1 MKRIIFYVLM
11 IVGPALFAQSKKE
24 LTAQLAVL
32 KSQNEQLTAQINELK
47 KIGEADISNENKK
60 ASYGLGV
67 LMAANVKSQ
76 GADSLDFESLTFGM
90 RDVLQNKPLKL
101 NQQECMPIV
110 QTYMQAAF
118 AKRTAKVRG
127 EGEAFLQKNKTA
139 EGVVSTASGLQ
150 YKVITKGTGKMPITS
165 DNVTVHYAG
174 TLIDGTPFD
183 SSIGKQPA
191 TFRVTGVIAGWT
203 EVLQLMH
210 EGDKFKVF
218 IPQEL
223 GYGERG
229 SGAIPP
235 YATLVFEVELI
246 KVN

>member
-1 MKRIIFYVLM
+1 MN
-11 IVGPALFAQSKKE
+11 
-24 LTAQLAVL
+24 T
-32 KSQNEQLTAQINELK
+32 T
-47 KIGEADISNENKK
+47 
-60 ASYGLGV
+60 
-67 LMAANVKSQ
+67 
-76 GADSLDFESLTFGM
+76 
-90 RDVLQNKPLKL
+90 
-101 NQQECMPIV
+101 
-110 QTYMQAAF
+110 
-118 AKRTAKVRG
+118 
-127 EGEAFLQKNKTA
+127 
-139 EGVVSTASGLQ
+139 TASGLQ
-150 YKVITKGTGKMPITS
+150 YKVITKGTGKIPTMN

-183 SSIGKQPA
+183 SSIGKQPP

-203 EVLQLMH
+203 EALQLMH

-235 YATLVFEVELI
+235 YAALVFEVELI